1 MKGGARPGA
10 GRKKGSKNEASK
22 KREES
27 VKLAAQLVAEFMP
40 NAFAGD
46 SHALLMAV
54 YKNQDLPLLVR
65 IDAAKAAIGFEK
77 PRLSATNVT
86 LDDKRD
92 PEQFTEAELEIIVRE
107 GIARAAQTK
116 ESQTGTNPVH

>member
-40 NAFAGD
+40 NAFKGD

-54 YKNQDLPLLVR
+54 YKNQDLPLLIR
-65 IDAAKAAIGFEK
+65 IDAAKSAIGFEK
-77 PRLSATNVT
+77 PRLAT
-86 LDDKRD
+86 
-92 PEQFTEAELEIIVRE
+92 
-107 GIARAAQTK
+107 
-116 ESQTGTNPVH
+116 